1 MKAKIAGVGA
11 YLPKRVLTNA
21 ELSTLVETSDTWIQ
35 ERVGI
40 RERRIAE
47 GHETNAFMATE
58 AAKAA
63 LLHAGLSPQ
72 DLDLIV
78 VTTSTPDHMM
88 PGVACSVQANLGAS
102 CPAFDLNAACG
113 GFIYGLHTIKQFFDA
128 GSVRHALLIGSELMS
143 RILDWTDRSTC
154 VLFGDGAGAVVWS
167 ATEEQGILA
176 SKIFADGQHR
186 ELLYVSPHLRVEPFG
201 QTCLVPQLKMEG
213 SKVFRVA
220 VEKLGE
226 LVDVI
231 LKEANCTQDQIDF
244 LVPHQ
249 ANERIIAA
257 TAKKLNLS
265 MDKVVLTLGL
275 HGNTMS
281 ATIPLALA
289 DAVHSGKIKRG
300 DLLLFEAFGAGFV
313 WGASLVRY

>member
-1 MKAKIAGVGA
+1 MKARIAGVGA

-21 ELSTLVETSDTWIQ
+21 ELSTFVETSDEWIQ

-47 GHETNAFMATE
+47 GHETNAFMASE
-58 AAKAA
+58 AGKAA
-63 LLHAGLSPQ
+63 LLHAGLSAE
-72 DLDLIV
+72 DLDLII

-88 PGVACSVQANLGAS
+88 PGVACSVQANLGAA

-113 GFIYGLHTIKQFFDA
+113 GFIYGLHTAKQFFDA
-128 GSVRHALLIGSELMS
+128 GSVRHVLLVGSELMS

-154 VLFGDGAGAVVWS
+154 VLFGDGAGAVVLS
-167 ATEEQGILA
+167 ASETPGILA
-176 SKIFADGQHR
+176 SRIFADGMHR
-186 ELLYVSPHLRVEPFG
+186 DLLYVSPHLRADAFATDCP
-201 QTCLVPQLKMEG
+201 VPQLKMEG
-213 SKVFRVA
+213 NKVFRVA
-220 VEKLGE
+220 VEKMGE
-226 LVDVI
+226 LVDLI

-249 ANERIIAA
+249 ANERIITA

-265 MDKVVLTLGL
+265 MDKVILTLGL

-289 DAVHSGKIKRG
+289 DAVHTGKIKRG

>member
-21 ELSTLVETSDTWIQ
+21 EISTFVETSDSWIQ

-58 AAKAA
+58 AARAA
-63 LLHAGLSPQ
+63 LIHAGVSATEI
-72 DLDLIV
+72 DLIV

-88 PGVACSVQANLGAS
+88 PGVACTVQANLGAH

-113 GFIYGLHTIKQFFDA
+113 GFIYGLHTVKQFFDA
-128 GSVRHALLIGSELMS
+128 GSVRHVLLIGSELMS
-143 RILDWTDRSTC
+143 RIVDWTDRATC
-154 VLFGDGAGAVVWS
+154 VLFGDGAGAVVLS
-167 ATEEQGILA
+167 ESEAPGILA
-176 SKIFADGQHR
+176 SCIFAEGSHR
-186 ELLYVSPHLRVEPFG
+186 ELLYVSPHLRPDAFSSVCP
-201 QTCLVPQLKMEG
+201 VPQIKMEG
-213 SKVFRVA
+213 NKVFRVA
-220 VEKLGE
+220 VEKMGE
-226 LVDVI
+226 LVDII
-231 LKEANCTQDQIDF
+231 LAEAGCTRDQIDF

-265 MDKVVLTLGL
+265 MDKVILTLGL
-275 HGNTMS
+275 QGNTMS

-289 DAVHSGKIKRG
+289 EAVHSGKIKRG

>member
-1 MKAKIAGVGA
+1 MSAKIAGVGA
-11 YLPKRVLTNA
+11 YLPKRILTNA
-21 ELSTLVETSDTWIQ
+21 EISQFVDTSDAWIQ

-58 AAKAA
+58 AAGAA
-63 LLHAGLSPQ
+63 LLHANLTPA
-72 DLDLIV
+72 DLDLIIV
-78 VTTSTPDHMM
+78 ATSTPDHMM
-88 PGVACSVQANLGAS
+88 PGVACAVQAALGAK

-113 GFIYGLHTIKQFFDA
+113 GFIYGLHTVKQFFDA
-128 GSVRHALLIGSELMS
+128 GSVRHVLLIGSELMS
-143 RILDWTDRSTC
+143 RIIDWQDRSTC
-154 VLFGDGAGAVVWS
+154 VLFGDGAGAVVLS
-167 ATEEQGILA
+167 ATETGGILA
-176 SKIFADGQHR
+176 SHIFAEGLHR
-186 ELLYVSPHLRVEPFG
+186 DLLYVSPHLRAEAFAEACP
-201 QTCLVPQLKMEG
+201 VPKLKMEG
-213 SKVFRVA
+213 NKVFRFA

-226 LVDVI
+226 VVEFI
-231 LKEANCTQDQIDF
+231 LKEAGCTRDEIDF

-249 ANERIIAA
+249 ANARIIAA

-265 MDKVVLTLGL
+265 MDKVILTLGH

-289 DAVHSGKIKRG
+289 EAVHAGKIQRG

>member
-1 MKAKIAGVGA
+1 MKARIAGVGA
-11 YLPKRVLTNA
+11 YLPKRILTNA
-21 ELSTLVETSDTWIQ
+21 EISTFVDTSDEWIR

-63 LLHAGLSPQ
+63 LVHAGLSPQ

-88 PGVACSVQANLGAS
+88 PGVACSVQASLGAS

-128 GSVRHALLIGSELMS
+128 GSVRHVLLIGSELMS

-154 VLFGDGAGAVVWS
+154 VLFGDGAGAVLWS
-167 ATEEQGILA
+167 ATDEPGILA
-176 SKIFADGQHR
+176 SRIFADGLHR
-186 ELLYVSPHLRVEPFG
+186 ELLYVSPHLRADPFA
-201 QTCLVPQLKMEG
+201 QTCPVPKLKMEG

-257 TAKKLNLS
+257 TAKKLNLP
-265 MDKVVLTLGL
+265 MEKVILTLGL